1 MIRRNSFIFIV
12 VITLFAGIFS
22 TSCNRGPKAVLNQK
36 EMENLLFDMH
46 VLEGSMR
53 ASGLD
58 YGKEGEKDAYYRA
71 LFDRYGIT
79 KVEFDSCLSW
89 YTKHPKR
96 FERIYANVI
105 TRVDSLRSDVEKGKF
120 HPVDSLALS
129 GITSLWNLPTKYT
142 FTKDSARNKLHF
154 EIENPDLLA
163 NDRYELSFL
172 HRVASSDSSVNPHV
186 VMYVNY
192 LNGYVDSIY
201 SVTKNDSTLRRY
213 TLKFKA
219 RKDLKIKSLS
229 GYILGNDSSIGKMN
243 AFIDS
248 VKLIRRYNPYRQ
260 DSIRAVVLKMDSTVV
275 DTTAV
280 QPKDSIPKAEEPKVP
295 KNLKAIEEGMQEIK
309 MQTD

>member
-1 MIRRNSFIFIV
+1 MIRRNSYIFIV

-22 TSCNRGPKAVLNQK
+22 TSCNRGTKAVLNQK

-46 VLEGSMR
+46 VLEGSLR
-53 ASGLD
+53 ASGAG
-58 YGKEGEKDAYYRA
+58 YGLEDEKNAYYRA
-71 LFDRYGIT
+71 LFDRYGIS
-79 KVEFDSCLSW
+79 KEEFDSCLSW
-89 YTKHPKR
+89 YTRHPKN
-96 FERIYANVI
+96 FERIYTNVI
-105 TRVDSLRSDVEKGKF
+105 TRIDSLRSDVERGKF

-129 GITSLWNLPTKYT
+129 GIASLWDLPTKYT
-142 FTKDSARNKLHF
+142 FTKDSARNKLYF
-154 EIENPDLLA
+154 EIKNSDLLA

-172 HRVASSDSSVNPHV
+172 HRVAPSDSSINPHV

-229 GYILGNDSSIGKMN
+229 GYILGNDSSVGKMS

-248 VKLIRRYNPYRQ
+248 LKLIRRYNPYRQ

-275 DTTAV
+275 DTTAIE
-280 QPKDSIPKAEEPKVP
+280 PKDSLSKKGEPEVP
-295 KNLKAIEEGMQEIK
+295 EKLKALEEGMQEIQ